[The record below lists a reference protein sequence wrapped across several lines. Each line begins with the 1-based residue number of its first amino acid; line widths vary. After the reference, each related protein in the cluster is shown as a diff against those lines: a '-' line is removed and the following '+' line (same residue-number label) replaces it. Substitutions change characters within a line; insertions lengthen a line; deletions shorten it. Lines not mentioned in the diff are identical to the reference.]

1 MAALQPAVDRIAYLI
16 TGNGKVRTSPA
27 TISGIR
33 GESINSYQKCI
44 GRKQDDGTWRVNDE
58 KDSMTTNRHVRAL
71 CAALDSLGIPWE
83 SANEPESASGER
95 ARLLRAPYSK
105 KNADRWD
112 ELNGLED
119 VR

>member
-1 MAALQPAVDRIAYLI
+1 MAALQPAVDRIVFLI
-16 TGNGKVRTSPA
+16 EGPGGGRKSTQSPA

-71 CAALDSLGIPWE
+71 CAALDSLGIVYTKGPL
-83 SANEPESASGER
+83 G
-95 ARLLRAPYSK
+95 
-105 KNADRWD
+105 
-112 ELNGLED
+112 
-119 VR
+119 